1 MPRKGTLAIVIPNN
15 PAILGYAAGLLDGEG
30 SIWISKTMRKPYA
43 RNCSYEARVVIHN
56 TSEPLMTWL
65 VATFGCGLVIT
76 RPATDRKKTAY
87 EWRIQG
93 HNMDSF
99 LEAVMPYLIIKRER
113 AGVAIQLRALQRRT
127 VRKEGDPLMAAA
139 KENLKVR
146 LNVLNARGVS
156 PAI

>member
-1 MPRKGTLAIVIPNN
+1 
-15 PAILGYAAGLLDGEG
+15 
-30 SIWISKTMRKPYA
+30 
-43 RNCSYEARVVIHN
+43 
-56 TSEPLMTWL
+56 
-65 VATFGCGLVIT
+65 
-76 RPATDRKKTAY
+76 
-87 EWRIQG
+87 
-93 HNMDSF
+93 MDSF